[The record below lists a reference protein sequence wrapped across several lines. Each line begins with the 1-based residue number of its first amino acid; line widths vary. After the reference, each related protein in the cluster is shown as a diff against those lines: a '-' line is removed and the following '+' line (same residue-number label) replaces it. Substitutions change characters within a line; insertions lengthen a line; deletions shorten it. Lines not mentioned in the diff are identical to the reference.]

1 MVEIGRRA
9 LDNNGPI
16 RENGHAPVP
25 LFRPPMKLMLF
36 IHEQLKRGVF
46 ASCSGQ
52 AADLEV
58 LNFCRSLL

>member
-1 MVEIGRRA
+1 
-9 LDNNGPI
+9 
-16 RENGHAPVP
+16 
-25 LFRPPMKLMLF
+25 MKLMLF